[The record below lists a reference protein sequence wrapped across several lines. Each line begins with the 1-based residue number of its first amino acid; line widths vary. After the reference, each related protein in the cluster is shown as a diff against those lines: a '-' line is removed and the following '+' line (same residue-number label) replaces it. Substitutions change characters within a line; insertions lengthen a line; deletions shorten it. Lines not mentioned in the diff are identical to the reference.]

1 MLDARHDTGEHS
13 DYFTKG
19 DLQEFKNRG
28 KLQILLSSEI
38 TYTWGRITFVCLPT
52 VGSFMSW
59 LYE

>member
-28 KLQILLSSEI
+28 KLQILLSSESQV
-38 TYTWGRITFVCLPT
+38 RIDILCL
-52 VGSFMSW
+52 VDD
-59 LYE
+59 LNY